1 MWGYAGIG
9 DGLWGIKVPEDEAY
23 EYAKTHLD
31 DLDEHDRKLFVD
43 FFFSGCWVKEEWDD
57 QEL

>member
-1 MWGYAGIG
+1 MWVGVGIEEG
-9 DGLWGIKVPEDEAY
+9 KKVPEGEAY